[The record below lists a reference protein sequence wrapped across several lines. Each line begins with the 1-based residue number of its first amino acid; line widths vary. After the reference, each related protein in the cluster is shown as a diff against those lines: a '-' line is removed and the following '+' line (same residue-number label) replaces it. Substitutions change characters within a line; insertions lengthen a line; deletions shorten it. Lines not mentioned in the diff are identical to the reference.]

1 LGLFAGVVMFID
13 IPCYPF
19 DEEEETFKMDKPPVM
34 VGFNTKYI
42 TNITVVKHPDYEAW
56 VLTFKVLGDEEKSNL
71 LFPNEEEPTRIK
83 AAIEAAESSQ
93 YVKDFKEVL

>member
-1 LGLFAGVVMFID
+1 MFID

-19 DEEEETFKMDKPPVM
+19 DEEEETFEMDKPPIM
-34 VGFNTKYI
+34 VGFNTRYI
-42 TNITVVKHPDYEAW
+42 TNVTVVKHPNYEDVW
-56 VLTFKVLGDEEKSNL
+56 LLFFKVLGDEEKSNL

>member
-1 LGLFAGVVMFID
+1 MFID

-19 DEEEETFKMDKPPVM
+19 DEEKETFEVDKPSIM

-42 TNITVVKHPDYEAW
+42 TNVTVVKHPGYENAW
-56 VLTFKVLGDEEKSNL
+56 LLSFKVLGDEEKSNL